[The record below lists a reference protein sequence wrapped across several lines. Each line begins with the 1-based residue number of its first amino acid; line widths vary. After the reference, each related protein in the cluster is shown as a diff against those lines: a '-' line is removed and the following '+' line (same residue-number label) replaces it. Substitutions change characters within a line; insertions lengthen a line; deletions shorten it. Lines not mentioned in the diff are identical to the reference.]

1 MQIEWYRGV
10 YHIVSIQSETMF
22 SFLGLIESGRERKR
36 LIIMKQRLTRR
47 DILLVGITLF
57 SMFFGSGN
65 LIFPPYLG
73 FQAGTETWKGL
84 AGMSVTAVLFP
95 VLGIVAIAHSGDL
108 MKLASRVG
116 KRFAIIFTILV
127 FLALGPG
134 LAIPRNAAVSFEMAV
149 APFMKEIPL
158 YVRIAYSAVFFAI
171 AFWMSIHPE
180 RLTDTLG
187 KVLGPVLL
195 ALILILVCGC
205 FMNFSG
211 NYGAPSGGYE
221 TSPII
226 RGFLE
231 GYNTMD
237 TLAAL
242 NFGNIIV
249 LNLMN
254 RNVTEKKDLVK
265 ASSYAGLIAGILL
278 FVIYAAMANVG
289 AMSGSLYSEA
299 SNGAAVLTNIVGS
312 LFGNAGILVLG
323 IVYVLACLTTC
334 IGLLCSCAEFFAG
347 ISKISYR
354 AWVILF
360 TAGSFAMSIGSL
372 DRILAFSVPILVA
385 LYPIAIV
392 LVILGLLNEKI
403 SSVPKIYPW
412 TIGFTAAVSILL
424 GLQSAGISI
433 PLLSDA
439 IASIPPSADLCWII
453 PALIGAGIGILR
465 SKEMMA
471 ERMQE
476 RAG

>member
-278 FVIYAAMANVG
+278 FVIYAAMPGFWCLESYMCWPVSRRA
-289 AMSGSLYSEA
+289 SGCC
-299 SNGAAVLTNIVGS
+299 AAVQNS
-312 LFGNAGILVLG
+312 LQESRRFH
-323 IVYVLACLTTC
+323 
-334 IGLLCSCAEFFAG
+334 IGH
-347 ISKISYR
+347 
-354 AWVILF
+354 
-360 TAGSFAMSIGSL
+360 GSFCSRQG
-372 DRILAFSVPILVA
+372 A
-385 LYPIAIV
+385 LP
-392 LVILGLLNEKI
+392 
-403 SSVPKIYPW
+403 
-412 TIGFTAAVSILL
+412 
-424 GLQSAGISI
+424 
-433 PLLSDA
+433 
-439 IASIPPSADLCWII
+439 
-453 PALIGAGIGILR
+453 
-465 SKEMMA
+465 
-471 ERMQE
+471 
-476 RAG
+476 

>member
-1 MQIEWYRGV
+1 
-10 YHIVSIQSETMF
+10 
-22 SFLGLIESGRERKR
+22 
-36 LIIMKQRLTRR
+36 MKHRLTTR

-95 VLGIVAIAHSGDL
+95 VLGIIAIARSGDL
-108 MKLASRVG
+108 LTLASRVG
-116 KRFAIIFTILV
+116 KRFALIFTILV

-149 APFMKEIPL
+149 VPFMDEIPL
-158 YVRIAYSAVFFAI
+158 WVRIAYSAVFFGI
-171 AFWMSIHPE
+171 AFRLSVHPE
-180 RLTDTLG
+180 RLTETLG
-187 KVLGPVLL
+187 KILGPVLL
-195 ALILILVCGC
+195 GLILILVIGC

-211 NYGAPSGGYE
+211 SYGPASGGYE
-221 TSPII
+221 TSPIT

-254 RNVTEKKDLVK
+254 RNVTEKKDLVH
-265 ASSYAGLIAGILL
+265 AACLAGIIAGVLL

-347 ISKISYR
+347 ISKLSYR
-354 AWVILF
+354 TWVILF
-360 TAGSFAMSIGSL
+360 TVASFVMSIGGL

-385 LYPIAIV
+385 VYPIAIV
-392 LVILGLLNEKI
+392 LVILGLLNDRI
-403 SSVPKIYPW
+403 AAVPKVYPW
-412 TIGFTAAVSILL
+412 TIGLTTAVSILL
-424 GLQSAGISI
+424 GLEAAGISI
-433 PLLSDA
+433 PFLSDL
-439 IASIPPSADLCWII
+439 ITSIPPSADLCWII
-453 PALIGAGIGILR
+453 PALLGAGIGVVR
-465 SKEMMA
+465 SRKIIPEQ
-471 ERMQE
+471 MQE